1 MFIIHCSH
9 CECSSFHCSLHIT
22 RRDILH
28 MCTVAKSLVKARL
41 KNVSNAHI
49 TTDAWSDSR
58 ARGFGS
64 LTVHYIDEEWRL
76 ETVPAT
82 VDHIKV
88 NEHSSFH
95 QVPPGDR
102 QCLGVMLFLHRPST
116 ALCVARW
123 VPVMVAVRGGLADGS
138 LLLCHSRVWRA
149 FLRATLSTTDH
160 HRA

>member
-1 MFIIHCSH
+1 MFIVHCSH
-9 CECSSFHCSLHIT
+9 G
-22 RRDILH
+22 RDILH

-64 LTVHYIDEEWRL
+64 LTVHYIDEEWTL

-95 QVPPGDR
+95 QVPPGDVTGSVLA
-102 QCLGVMLFLHRPST
+102 QHFSFTVHQPHC
-116 ALCVARW
+116 AL
-123 VPVMVAVRGGLADGS
+123 LDG
-138 LLLCHSRVWRA
+138 CR
-149 FLRATLSTTDH
+149 
-160 HRA
+160 